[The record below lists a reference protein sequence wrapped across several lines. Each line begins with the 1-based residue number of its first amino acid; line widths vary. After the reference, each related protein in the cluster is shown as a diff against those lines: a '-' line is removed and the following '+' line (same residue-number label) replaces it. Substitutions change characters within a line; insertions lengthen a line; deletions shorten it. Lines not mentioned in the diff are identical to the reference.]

1 MGSASTALGSKIAG
15 AASLTNLSG
24 IFKNFDSKSFN
35 NDLAGD
41 LETMRQKL
49 RLETSKQLKQSDEIL
64 KLEERLAKSQQDQ
77 EEMRKNFYN
86 ELQGYKSQYIQ
97 RISIENRRYGLP
109 KEDMLQVTLFDSLQ
123 GIDSETLKIVNNK
136 IHEVKETS

>member
-1 MGSASTALGSKIAG
+1 
-15 AASLTNLSG
+15 
-24 IFKNFDSKSFN
+24 
-35 NDLAGD
+35 
-41 LETMRQKL
+41 MRQKL